1 MNFHVDNLVRSNIC
15 HRFLRFDLKENVKQ
29 YLQSTFSIGL
39 RGRGGVAS
47 EPLYHLCSPQP
58 GARSSHLNKEN
69 TANFSPSFAFHPV
82 VVFRAKS
89 LILQS
94 AVFSERKIYIYPDIN
109 IN

>member
-1 MNFHVDNLVRSNIC
+1 MNFHVDNLVRSDIC

-69 TANFSPSFAFHPV
+69 TANFSPSFAFHPRCRVPGKV
-82 VVFRAKS
+82 VNFTKRRIFGKEN
-89 LILQS
+89 LYLP
-94 AVFSERKIYIYPDIN
+94 RY
-109 IN
+109 